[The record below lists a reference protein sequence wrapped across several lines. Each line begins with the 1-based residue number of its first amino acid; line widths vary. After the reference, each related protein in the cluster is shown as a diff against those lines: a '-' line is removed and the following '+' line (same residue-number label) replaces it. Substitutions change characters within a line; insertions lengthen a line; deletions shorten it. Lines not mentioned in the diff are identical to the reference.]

1 MHTIQEMFSDKAAY
15 DRQMTKEQVWASHFK
30 GELLLNSGET
40 THKKVN
46 SLPSHRH
53 SRIKVD

>member
-30 GELLLNSGET
+30 G
-40 THKKVN
+40 K
-46 SLPSHRH
+46 
-53 SRIKVD
+53 